1 MLERERRRVQLPCQE
16 LLGSDGNRHC
26 QRDAGKAWYL
36 QTFGVVSTL
45 QHAAHDDGKEASVV
59 QLHAAA
65 TPGQLEQERKNVNNA
80 LICLS

>member
-36 QTFGVVSTL
+36 QTFGVVSTWSTP
-45 QHAAHDDGKEASVV
+45 QTMTGKEASVV
-59 QLHAAA
+59 QLHAW
-65 TPGQLEQERKNVNNA
+65 QERKNVSNA
-80 LICLS
+80 LDLFEVN

>member
-1 MLERERRRVQLPCQE
+1 VTLAK
-16 LLGSDGNRHC
+16 LGIFKLSVWCPHC
-26 QRDAGKAWYL
+26 
-36 QTFGVVSTL
+36 STP
-45 QHAAHDDGKEASVV
+45 HTMTGKEASVV